1 MGLSANAGLIT
12 ASLIPNIYSPHPLGA
27 AVSDPADP
35 GSALI

>member
-12 ASLIPNIYSPHPLGA
+12 ASLSPPPLGA
-27 AVSDPADP
+27 AVPDAADP